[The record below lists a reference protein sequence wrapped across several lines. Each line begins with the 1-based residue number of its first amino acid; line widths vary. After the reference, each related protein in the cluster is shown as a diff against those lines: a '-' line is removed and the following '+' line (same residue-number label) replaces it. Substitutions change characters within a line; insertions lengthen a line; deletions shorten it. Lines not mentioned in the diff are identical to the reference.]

1 MLLSKESILSV
12 QDLPKELVEV
22 EKWGGS
28 VWVRGMTAGERD
40 MFEDKIRTDGM
51 KNLRA
56 LMASMT
62 IIDEDGARMF
72 TDKEV
77 KVLAG
82 KSAEA
87 LDLIVE
93 VASKLSGL
101 LDADIEILEGN

>member
-12 QDLPKELVEV
+12 QDLPKELVDV
-22 EKWGGS
+22 EQWGGS

-40 MFEDKIRTDGM
+40 MFEDKIRTEGM

-62 IIDEDGARMF
+62 IIDEDGKRMF

-77 KVLAG
+77 KGLAG

-87 LDLIVE
+87 LDKVVE

-101 LDADIEILEGN
+101 LESDIEILEGN

>member
-1 MLLSKESILSV
+1 MLLSKESILSA
-12 QDLPKELVEV
+12 QDLPKEMVEV
-22 EKWGGS
+22 KQWGGS

-40 MFEDKIRTDGM
+40 MFEDKIRTEGM

-62 IIDEDGARMF
+62 IIDEEG
-72 TDKEV
+72 
-77 KVLAG
+77 LAG

-87 LDLIVE
+87 LDKVVE

-101 LDADIEILEGN
+101 LESDIEILEGN

>member
-1 MLLSKESILSV
+1 MLLSKESIISI
-12 QDLPKELVEV
+12 QDLPRELVEV
-22 EKWGGS
+22 PKWGGS

-62 IIDEDGARMF
+62 IIDENGDRMF
-72 TDKEV
+72 SDKEV
-77 KVLAG
+77 KVLAT

-101 LDADIEILEGN
+101 LDSDIEVLEAK